1 MAATQA
7 LQRSLSGTE
16 DGSLLSQLKLMRQ
29 EQNDQLTALRGSFD
43 AFASKMAE
51 DGSKALIE
59 ALKEVIRDFN
69 AQINEQFGQN
79 FQHLNMAVEKLV
91 VWQVQYREE
100 LDKLQAV
107 QQSSATDLQNAANG
121 MSLMVSRADGF
132 TETASR
138 LEQLLR
144 GLSQQYAAIED
155 SQRSLSAVLIEMKDV
170 TPVFAKK
177 MEELAD
183 AIKLGVSRVQSDVSD
198 IVKNFGVQIQGSSAE
213 MKQLLSETIK
223 SSQKQV
229 NDEMQKG
236 LDTIRQGVVSLDK
249 GLQEELTKSLE
260 SLGRQL
266 ASLSEKFVADYS
278 PLTDKL
284 RDVVRIASAQ

>member
-1 MAATQA
+1 
-7 LQRSLSGTE
+7 
-16 DGSLLSQLKLMRQ
+16 
-29 EQNDQLTALRGSFD
+29 
-43 AFASKMAE
+43 
-51 DGSKALIE
+51 
-59 ALKEVIRDFN
+59 
-69 AQINEQFGQN
+69 
-79 FQHLNMAVEKLV
+79 
-91 VWQVQYREE
+91 
-100 LDKLQAV
+100 
-107 QQSSATDLQNAANG
+107 
-121 MSLMVSRADGF
+121 
-132 TETASR
+132 
-138 LEQLLR
+138 
-144 GLSQQYAAIED
+144 
-155 SQRSLSAVLIEMKDV
+155 
-170 TPVFAKK
+170 